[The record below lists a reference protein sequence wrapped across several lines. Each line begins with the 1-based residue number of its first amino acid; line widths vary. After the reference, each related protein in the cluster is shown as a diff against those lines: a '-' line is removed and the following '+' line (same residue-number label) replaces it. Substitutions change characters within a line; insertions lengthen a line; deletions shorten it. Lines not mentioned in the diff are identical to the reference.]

1 MKILGCALIF
11 VSSLLCSYFYE
22 KNIKK
27 KIDTLE
33 ELVDLIS
40 LIKNKIE
47 YFSEPINKIFL
58 EYNTKNT
65 FIKNL
70 LESKE
75 TAVTYFDQEI
85 QKQVSRFFSEIGN
98 GYKKEQIALCDYN
111 IQLLNNKLTKIK
123 NEYPNKIKIF
133 RSIALFVGISIII
146 LLV

>member
-75 TAVTYFDQEI
+75 TAITYFDQEI